1 MEYILRDR
9 CWECIK
15 YSALVR
21 PASEAGTGAATNYG
35 SGNGSSRRSRH
46 DVGDEAAYKYADL
59 EEIFKEVAAEA
70 YEKFVKQSVSEA
82 AQLGWTDAL
91 ALLRCELLICEYSFL
106 FRNSSLFRF
115 EHMLTVFFFCFCF

>member
-91 ALLRCELLICEYSFL
+91 ALLRCEYYDFLEELSFSSVLLS
-106 FRNSSLFRF
+106 
-115 EHMLTVFFFCFCF
+115 